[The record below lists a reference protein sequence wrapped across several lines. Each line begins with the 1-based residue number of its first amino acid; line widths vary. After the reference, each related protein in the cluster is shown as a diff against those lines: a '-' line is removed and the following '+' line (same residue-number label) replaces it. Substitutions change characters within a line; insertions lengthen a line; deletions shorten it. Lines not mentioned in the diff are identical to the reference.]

1 VAERRTRK
9 LFIFALLMGLVT
21 AFLIYTELSRIRE
34 ASIVEE
40 VLVPVVVAARDL
52 SAPVLLTA
60 EMIAIKEIP
69 PAGRHEAAFSKAED
83 VLGLWIS
90 RDFQAGE
97 QILQPLLVAGE
108 GRDAL
113 VYRIPPGLRA
123 VTIPVNA
130 VTGVAGQV
138 RVGDRVDV
146 LVTLDANLV
155 EVDRTITLLQDIEIL
170 HTGSQEQGATIIL
183 AVTPQQAEEITLAD
197 EKGRIRLTLRPAAD
211 TEPVPTTGVTPDT
224 LITPR

>member
-1 VAERRTRK
+1 
-9 LFIFALLMGLVT
+9 M
-21 AFLIYTELSRIRE
+21 
-34 ASIVEE
+34 
-40 VLVPVVVAARDL
+40 
-52 SAPVLLTA
+52 
-60 EMIAIKEIP
+60 
-69 PAGRHEAAFSKAED
+69 
-83 VLGLWIS
+83 
-90 RDFQAGE
+90 
-97 QILQPLLVAGE
+97 
-108 GRDAL
+108 
-113 VYRIPPGLRA
+113 
-123 VTIPVNA
+123 
-130 VTGVAGQV
+130 
-138 RVGDRVDV
+138 GDRVDV